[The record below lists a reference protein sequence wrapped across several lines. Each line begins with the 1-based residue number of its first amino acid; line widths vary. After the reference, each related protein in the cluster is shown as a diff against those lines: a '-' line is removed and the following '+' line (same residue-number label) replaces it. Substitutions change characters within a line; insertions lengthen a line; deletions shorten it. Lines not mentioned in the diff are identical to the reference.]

1 MSNIFALCDEL
12 GPEKVIHLHNS
23 RAGLQSIVVVDNT
36 AAGPS
41 IGGVRMAPDVTLAEC
56 AGLAR
61 AMTLKNAAAGLP
73 HGGGKAVISADPA
86 MSTAAKQG
94 LMRAFAKAIKQ
105 IEDYIPGPD
114 MGTNETCMGWV
125 TDEIDRAVGLPRV
138 LGGIPLDEIGATGF
152 GLAAAA
158 EVAVDYCDMGL
169 EGARV
174 SIQGFGAVGQNAARF
189 LADKGAILVAV
200 SDSLGSLMDPDGL
213 PLAELIALKS
223 AGKSV
228 TALTGGKAM
237 PDPTS
242 VIGVECDILVPAAR
256 PGAIHVGNV
265 NSIRAKLILEG
276 ANIPAS
282 PEIEAQLHSRRVL
295 VVPDFIAN
303 AGGVICASTEYHGG
317 SEAQA
322 MQTIASKI
330 RHNTRAILEDMR
342 NRRVPP
348 RQAAVDLAQ
357 TRVSDAM
364 AMRRSFV

>member
-1 MSNIFALCDEL
+1 MCDDL
-12 GPEKVIHLHNS
+12 GPQKIIHLHNFQAS
-23 RAGLQSIVVVDNT
+23 LQAIVVVDNI

-61 AMTLKNAAAGLP
+61 AMTLKNAAAGLQ

-86 MSTAAKQG
+86 MPAAAKQA
-94 LMRAFAKAIKQ
+94 LMRAFSQAIMQ

-125 TDEIDRAVGLPRV
+125 ADEIGRAVGLPRV

-158 EVAVDYCDMGL
+158 EVALDYCDLDL

-174 SIQGFGAVGQNAARF
+174 AVQGFGAVGQNAARF
-189 LADKGAILVAV
+189 LTEKGANLVAV
-200 SDSLGSLMDPDGL
+200 SDSHGSLVDAGGL
-213 PLAELIALKS
+213 PLAELRELKS
-223 AGKSV
+223 AGESV
-228 TALTGGKAM
+228 TALTGGKVL
-237 PDPTS
+237 PDPTA
-242 VIGVECDILVPAAR
+242 VIGVDCDILIPAAR
-256 PGAIHVGNV
+256 PGAIHARNV
-265 NSIRAKLILEG
+265 DSIKARLILEG

-282 PEIEAQLHSRRVL
+282 AEIEVQLHNRRVL

-303 AGGVICASTEYHGG
+303 AGGVICASIEYHGG

-322 MQTIASKI
+322 MQTIAGKI
-330 RHNTRAILEDMR
+330 RHNTRVVLEVMR
-342 NRRVPP
+342 ENRVPP
-348 RQAAVDLAQ
+348 RQAALDIAHS
-357 TRVSDAM
+357 RVRDAM
-364 AMRRSFV
+364 AMRRNFV